1 MDPETLKKIAQAI
14 SSAPHPHL
22 GITVNPPKPTHSP
35 AVAYLA
41 RHDLNAFSAA
51 LDNAREQWPDCP
63 LALVGAHGSLGGANV
78 DDPTDAL
85 PPGFLQFLD
94 PDVLVPLPAEELE
107 AEA

>member
-14 SSAPHPHL
+14 SSATHPHL
-22 GITVNPPKPTHSP
+22 GITANQPKPLHSP
-35 AVAYLA
+35 AVAHLA
-41 RHDLNAFSAA
+41 RPDLNAFSAA
-51 LDNAREQWPDCP
+51 LDNAREQCPDCP

-78 DDPTDAL
+78 DDPTDTL